1 MNREEPLVRTLQD
14 DGIIELDSEV
24 GREFGFT
31 SDKFDGWLGKQGN
44 YIYVSFI
51 ISKQPNQGNF
61 HNLIE
66 AIHKHGFMIKVP
78 TPFFRMK
85 IWCKNHHFKRTIE
98 EGEPMGRVEVWVE
111 TDAGKDR
118 RHNQK

>member
-1 MNREEPLVRTLQD
+1 MKRVSCEEGLVRTFQD
-14 DGIIELDSEV
+14 DGIIELDSAV
-24 GREFGFT
+24 GKDLGFT
-31 SDKFDGWLGKQGN
+31 SDKFEGWLGKQGN

-66 AIHKHGFMIKVP
+66 AIHKHGFKIKVP
-78 TPFFRMK
+78 TPFWRMK
-85 IWCKNHHFKRTIE
+85 IWCKNHHVKRTIE

-111 TDAGKDR
+111 K
-118 RHNQK
+118 